1 MHVMERR
8 AIAISGT
15 VQGVGFRPFVYGLAS
30 QLELCGFVRNQ
41 TDGVSIEVEGEGS
54 RLDQFLLQLS
64 ANKPPLAR
72 IERVSWEPRP
82 PLGDSRFRIETS
94 TSGVTGPVLIPPD
107 IATCDDCLRELFD
120 PHDRRYRYPFL
131 NCTNCGPR
139 LTIVESAP
147 YDRERTTMSAFTM
160 CRACRAE
167 YENPIDRRFHAQPIA
182 CPACGPRLA
191 LRDGA
196 GKPLEGEDAL
206 ARFADVLRGGG
217 VGALK
222 GLGGYHLACDATN
235 DAAVAKLRSRK
246 QREEKPF
253 AVMVSDLDSARALCE
268 IDEAERDLLCSPR
281 RPIVLLRKH
290 KGSPLGPGVAPGNPR
305 LGLMLPYTPLH
316 HLLLREMGGRPLVMT
331 SGNRCD
337 EPIAVGE
344 PDVYERLAGIAD
356 AYLTHDRPIHVR
368 CDDSVTRVVGGIE
381 SPLRRSRG
389 YAPQPVRLPLHC
401 RTPGLAVG
409 GQLKATFGLARDD
422 QAILSHHLG
431 DLDNYEAYR
440 AFERDV
446 ALFEQTFD
454 VRPTWIAHDLHP
466 DYASTHFALRRAG
479 RDGLKPIAVQ
489 HHHAHMASCMAEHG
503 LTCPVIG
510 VCFDGTGFGPDGAVW
525 GGEFL
530 VGDLEG
536 FRRGAHLR
544 YVPMPGGEKAVREP
558 WRMALA
564 HCHDSG
570 AQSTPFLHRI
580 DATSART
587 AHRMIERRFNAPP
600 TSSIGRLFDAV
611 ASLVGLRDDVTF
623 EGQAAM
629 ELEWLA
635 TGVPEDGAYAFEIVA
650 PGEGTAG
657 EEAALV
663 VDTRPLIRDVVRDV
677 GRGVAAASIARRFHT
692 TVVEI
697 IVKVCAKLRAQTGL
711 SQVVLSGGVFMNAL
725 LLCETEHALN
735 TAGFLALRHRTVP
748 ANDGGLSLGQLAVA
762 AQQLELR

>member
-1 MHVMERR
+1 MERR

-41 TDGVSIEVEGEGS
+41 TDGVRIEVEGDRS

-94 TSGVTGPVLIPPD
+94 AGGATGPVIIPPD

-160 CRACRAE
+160 CPACCAE
-167 YENPIDRRFHAQPIA
+167 HENPKDRRFHAQPIA

-196 GKPLEGEDAL
+196 GKPLEGGDAL
-206 ARFADVLRGGG
+206 ARFADALRGGG

-235 DAAVAKLRSRK
+235 DAAVAGLRRRK

-253 AVMVSDLDSARALCE
+253 AVMVTDLDSARALCD

-281 RPIVLLRKH
+281 RPIVLLRKRM
-290 KGSPLGPGVAPGNPR
+290 GSPLGPGIAPGNPR

-344 PDVYERLAGIAD
+344 PEVYERLAGIAD
-356 AYLTHDRPIHVR
+356 VYLTHDRPIHMR

-401 RTPGLAVG
+401 LTQGLAVG
-409 GQLKATFGLARDD
+409 GQLKATFGVARDD

-466 DYASTHFALRRAG
+466 DYASTHYALRRAG
-479 RDGLKPIAVQ
+479 RENLKTIAVQ

-510 VCFDGTGFGPDGAVW
+510 VCFDGTGFGTDGAVW

-536 FRRGAHLR
+536 FRRAAHLR
-544 YVPMPGGEKAVREP
+544 YVLMPGGEKAVREP

-564 HCHDSG
+564 HAHDSG
-570 AQSTPFLHRI
+570 AQSTPFLHRV
-580 DATSART
+580 DAASART

-600 TSSIGRLFDAV
+600 TSSVGRLFDAV
-611 ASLVGLRDDVTF
+611 ASLVGLRDHVTF

-635 TGVPEDGAYAFEIVA
+635 TGVLQDGAYAFDIAA

-697 IVKVCAKLRAQTGL
+697 IVAACIKLRAQTGL

-725 LLCETEHALN
+725 LLCETEHELN
-735 TAGFLALRHRTVP
+735 AASFLALRHRTVP

-762 AQQLELR
+762 ARQIELR